1 MKRIVAI
8 AIVGLGL
15 SAGMT
20 SAFAQRTL
28 VLPRIEDFGDLLDMI
43 PPVAPLPPLPPL
55 PAMPALPKMEE
66 FRFAFPQGVGR
77 STDPETR
84 LQEEVFRALLRNNPD
99 RAVEIA
105 NERLKADSKDPVVLD
120 NLSSI
125 AASGSSQAMPLLV
138 SIAKTS
144 PDNAARREA
153 VSAIARS
160 RNEKEA
166 LSVLED
172 LYTSNSNNPEVRRIV
187 VSAIGRSSDPRAI
200 SVLANIFKN
209 DSDEGIRRAAIQQL
223 GNRKE
228 PDAMK
233 TLEDILKQP
242 VQKRG

>member
-8 AIVGLGL
+8 CVVGLGI

-28 VLPRIEDFGDLLDMI
+28 VLPRVEDFRYLLDMI
-43 PPVAPLPPLPPL
+43 PPVPPIPPL
-55 PAMPALPKMEE
+55 PALPAFPNMEE
-66 FRFAFPQGVGR
+66 FRFEFPQGVGR

-99 RAVEIA
+99 RALEIA
-105 NERLKADSKDPVVLD
+105 NERLKSDPKDPVILN

-125 AASGSSQAMPLLV
+125 ASSNASQAMPLLV
-138 SIAKTS
+138 TIAKTS

-160 RNEKEA
+160 RNEKEG

-172 LYTSNSNNPEVRRIV
+172 LYTSNSGNVEVRRIV
-187 VSAIGRSSDPRAI
+187 VSAIGRSSDSRAV
-200 SVLANIFKN
+200 SVLANIVKN
-209 DSDEGIRRAAIQQL
+209 DSDETIRRAAIQQL

-228 PDAMK
+228 PDAIK

-242 VQKRG
+242 AQKRG

>member
-1 MKRIVAI
+1 MKRIVAVCV
-8 AIVGLGL
+8 VGLGI
-15 SAGMT
+15 SAGVT

-28 VLPRIEDFGDLLDMI
+28 VLPRIEDFRDLLDMV
-43 PPVAPLPPLPPL
+43 PPVPPVPPLPPL
-55 PAMPALPKMEE
+55 PAFPNMEE
-66 FRFAFPQGVGR
+66 FRFEFPQGVGR
-77 STDPETR
+77 SSDPETR

-99 RAVEIA
+99 RALEIA
-105 NERLKADSKDPVVLD
+105 NERLKADPKDPVILN

-125 AASGSSQAMPLLV
+125 AATGSSQAMPLLV

-144 PDNAARREA
+144 PDIMARREA

-160 RNEKEA
+160 RNEKEG

-172 LYTSNSNNPEVRRIV
+172 LYTNNSGNAEVRRIV
-187 VSAIGRSSDPRAI
+187 VSAIGRSSDSRAI
-200 SVLANIFKN
+200 SVLANIVKN
-209 DSDEGIRRAAIQQL
+209 DPDETVRRAAIQQL

-242 VQKRG
+242 AQKRG